1 MDREA
6 PNAAWTVMNNLIAG
20 LDRQT
25 SPAWDEGR
33 RRIMISDE
41 VNEPGSFR
49 VPAAK
54 VIDHR
59 VAGRGTRQRERH
71 AGVED
76 VTDEHVGV
84 SPVLLKEAKDQ
95 IGTRSDRAKMQVGE
109 EQGAVAADWCPPGC
123 RIGQGALLQFLH
135 PLDGQKIG

>member
-1 MDREA
+1 MTANES
-6 PNAAWTVMNNLIAG
+6 PILVMTVEHQISPAIGRDMNNLITG

-95 IGTRSDRAKMQVGE
+95 IGTRSDRAKM
-109 EQGAVAADWCPPGC
+109 
-123 RIGQGALLQFLH
+123 
-135 PLDGQKIG
+135 